1 MWPCVIYL
9 IRNQDGLNGLP
20 PHNHGILPSG
30 SYSANLVEWWVM
42 FSEDYG
48 YGIFHSARVDQT
60 TGALSFV
67 HLGVLDSDGL
77 DLLKF

>member
-1 MWPCVIYL
+1 
-9 IRNQDGLNGLP
+9 
-20 PHNHGILPSG
+20 
-30 SYSANLVEWWVM
+30 M

-60 TGALSFV
+60 TGALSLV
-67 HLGVLDSDGL
+67 RLGVLDSDGP